1 MTVQFSESRS
11 RLKKSL
17 AWLTEGLQ
25 SPAAHGVA
33 GKPLLRSTYGGSS
46 TSGCAGSHRRRPAN
60 PSSAS
65 SAEGLQVRL
74 HRESPA
80 AAGHAVRRDLMPPAI
95 GNERV
100 FEFFSDIM
108 GNRIL
113 TRCCCENTNLPFQL
127 ISQPVPSPQIFGSG
141 PRFRFFVGS
150 FYFLTIGSGPL
161 NGL

>member
-1 MTVQFSESRS
+1 MRGL
-11 RLKKSL
+11 RG
-17 AWLTEGLQ
+17 GLQ

-150 FYFLTIGSGPL
+150 FYFLTIGSVLMDGCHFFKTL
-161 NGL
+161 